1 MFPPSICFLAIL
13 DTPSKAKEIL
23 SRFRIEKDSIL
34 RILSDI
40 RKSSAADVIEPKKS
54 RIFEKYARNL
64 TALAKED
71 KLDPVIG
78 RDGEIKRLM
87 QIVNRRTK
95 NNPILIG
102 EAGVGKTAIAEG
114 LAQRIAKGEV
124 PASLKDK
131 ELISLDVGS
140 LVAGTKYRGEFEER
154 FKMLMKEVEKSAG
167 KVILFIDEIH
177 TIIGAGAAEGSIDAS
192 NMLKPALARG
202 ELRAIGAT
210 TLKEYQKHIEKDP
223 AFSRRFQP
231 VFVEEPSIDDA
242 VAILRGL
249 NDKYE
254 LYHGI
259 KITDNAIKSAVNLSS
274 RYIADRFLPDKAVDL
289 IDEAASAL
297 RLQLDSMPD
306 ELEVANK
313 EIMKLE
319 IEREVLKK
327 EKERNTA
334 EDDVQKEK
342 EKD

>member
-1 MFPPSICFLAIL
+1 
-13 DTPSKAKEIL
+13 
-23 SRFRIEKDSIL
+23 
-34 RILSDI
+34 
-40 RKSSAADVIEPKKS
+40 
-54 RIFEKYARNL
+54 
-64 TALAKED
+64 
-71 KLDPVIG
+71 
-78 RDGEIKRLM
+78 
-87 QIVNRRTK
+87 
-95 NNPILIG
+95 
-102 EAGVGKTAIAEG
+102 
-114 LAQRIAKGEV
+114 
-124 PASLKDK
+124 
-131 ELISLDVGS
+131 
-140 LVAGTKYRGEFEER
+140 
-154 FKMLMKEVEKSAG
+154 
-167 KVILFIDEIH
+167 
-177 TIIGAGAAEGSIDAS
+177 
-192 NMLKPALARG
+192 MLKPALARG

-327 EKERNTA
+327 KKKEIQPRMMFR
-334 EDDVQKEK
+334 KK
-342 EKD
+342 KKKD

>member
-1 MFPPSICFLAIL
+1 
-13 DTPSKAKEIL
+13 
-23 SRFRIEKDSIL
+23 
-34 RILSDI
+34 
-40 RKSSAADVIEPKKS
+40 
-54 RIFEKYARNL
+54 
-64 TALAKED
+64 
-71 KLDPVIG
+71 
-78 RDGEIKRLM
+78 
-87 QIVNRRTK
+87 
-95 NNPILIG
+95 
-102 EAGVGKTAIAEG
+102 
-114 LAQRIAKGEV
+114 
-124 PASLKDK
+124 
-131 ELISLDVGS
+131 
-140 LVAGTKYRGEFEER
+140 
-154 FKMLMKEVEKSAG
+154 
-167 KVILFIDEIH
+167 
-177 TIIGAGAAEGSIDAS
+177 
-192 NMLKPALARG
+192 MLKPALARG

-231 VFVEEPSIDDA
+231 IYVEEPSVDDT

-259 KITDNAIKSAVNLSS
+259 KITDEVHQVGTVNLSN

-327 EKERNTA
+327 EKERNTY
-334 EDDVQKEK
+334 EDDVLKEK
-342 EKD
+342 EKRLKEIDDSVRELKEKISEIQIKWKSEKENIDFISKIKKELETLKLEADTSERKSDFAKVK

>member
-1 MFPPSICFLAIL
+1 
-13 DTPSKAKEIL
+13 
-23 SRFRIEKDSIL
+23 
-34 RILSDI
+34 
-40 RKSSAADVIEPKKS
+40 
-54 RIFEKYARNL
+54 
-64 TALAKED
+64 
-71 KLDPVIG
+71 
-78 RDGEIKRLM
+78 M

-289 IDEAASAL
+289 IDEAASAM

-327 EKERNTA
+327 KKKEIRPRMMFRKKKKKTERN
-334 EDDVQKEK
+334 
-342 EKD
+342 